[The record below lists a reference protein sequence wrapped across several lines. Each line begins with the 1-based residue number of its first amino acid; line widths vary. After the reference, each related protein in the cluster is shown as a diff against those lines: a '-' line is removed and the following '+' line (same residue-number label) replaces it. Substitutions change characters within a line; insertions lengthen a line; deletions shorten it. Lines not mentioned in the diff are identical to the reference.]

1 MTSSRSLPVCTC
13 GILVRD
19 LMRTEHFRLPSPVTS
34 KRVAPRPRVS
44 ALSLKSRMHALRAPA
59 TTFVGLLLFTAS
71 LGAQLPDSANA
82 KRSGVYRTSSDLL
95 AGRLEFG
102 IDCDTEQHRIN
113 RHTVLDRPYVDVT
126 HNGSDTRLLK
136 SDIFAYRECD
146 GLLVR
151 FVEGREYTVLAMG
164 NITLYVRP
172 VMVSV
177 GKGVRTEAAYYFSR
191 TVADSVAPLTR
202 AALKAAFPEQHVFH
216 DRLDALTRSDAELAA
231 YDTTHGT
238 YRAVYISESLTDQKP
253 PVR

>member
-1 MTSSRSLPVCTC
+1 MQT
-13 GILVRD
+13 
-19 LMRTEHFRLPSPVTS
+19 
-34 KRVAPRPRVS
+34 
-44 ALSLKSRMHALRAPA
+44 LRAPA
-59 TTFVGLLLFTAS
+59 TTFGCLFLVSAA

-82 KRSGVYRTSSDLL
+82 KRSGIYRTPADFL
-95 AGRLEFG
+95 AGRLEVG
-102 IDCDTEQHRIN
+102 IDCGTERHRIN

-151 FVEGREYTVLAMG
+151 FVEGREYSVLAIG

-177 GKGVRTEAAYYFSR
+177 GKGARTEAAYYFSR
-191 TVADSVAPLTR
+191 TVADSIAPLTR

-231 YDTTHGT
+231 YDTTHRT
-238 YRAVYISESLTDQKP
+238 YRALYISESLTGQKP
-253 PVR
+253 AVR

>member
-1 MTSSRSLPVCTC
+1 
-13 GILVRD
+13 
-19 LMRTEHFRLPSPVTS
+19 
-34 KRVAPRPRVS
+34 
-44 ALSLKSRMHALRAPA
+44 MHASRATPS
-59 TTFVGLLLFTAS
+59 TFICLLLFTAS

-82 KRSGVYRTSSDLL
+82 KRSGIYRTPADFL

-102 IDCDTEQHRIN
+102 IDCGTEQHRIN

-151 FVEGREYTVLAMG
+151 FVEGREYTVLAIG
-164 NITLYVRP
+164 NIALYVRP
-172 VMVSV
+172 VMMSV

-202 AALKAAFPEQHVFH
+202 AALKAAFPEQHTFH
-216 DRLDALTRSDAELAA
+216 DRLDALIRSDAELAA
-231 YDTTHGT
+231 YDTTHRT
-238 YRAVYISESLTDQKP
+238 YRALYISESLTGQKP